1 MFLTGKLRGG
11 FVGREYRPGTEPGKD
26 AGQSKSTTPPLYSR
40 TRKRKI
46 DEDAFD
52 DQRWHE
58 F

>member
-40 TRKRKI
+40 TRKRKL
-46 DEDAFD
+46 DEDALD
-52 DQRWHE
+52 D
-58 F
+58 